1 MTVQTAQAAGP
12 AGAERAVRRAVD
24 TVRMSSRNEAPTLD
38 EVAQAAGVSRSTA
51 SRAIN
56 GGLRVSPEAQ
66 AAVDDAVARLGYTPN
81 RAARSLVTRRTD
93 SIALVVPEPDERI
106 LTDPFL
112 AGTLRGVSAA
122 LSGTD
127 LQLVLLIARP
137 DEAATRIGRY
147 LHSGHVDG
155 AIITSHH
162 REDRLER
169 ELEASH
175 LPAVFV
181 GRPFGENGLLYTD
194 VDNLEGGRIATRR
207 LVERGRRRIATITGP
222 QDMMAGI
229 DRYTGWRDALAEAGL
244 PEGATADGG
253 FTAAGGAAAMERV
266 LAEQPDLDAVFVAS
280 DLMAEGAL
288 RVLRDAGRQV
298 PDDVAVVGFDNLG
311 VAENTTPR
319 LTTVQ
324 NPVVEMV
331 RAATSTLL
339 DLLAGHDVPASPQ
352 VFPPVLVAGESD

>member
-1 MTVQTAQAAGP
+1 
-12 AGAERAVRRAVD
+12 
-24 TVRMSSRNEAPTLD
+24 MSTLSTAPTLD
-38 EVAQAAGVSRSTA
+38 EVAQTAGVSRSTA

-66 AAVDDAVARLGYTPN
+66 AAVDAAVAQLGYTPN

-112 AGTLRGVSAA
+112 SGTLRGVSAA
-122 LSGTD
+122 LAPTD

-137 DEAATRIGRY
+137 DEHAGRIVRY
-147 LHSGHVDG
+147 LRSGHVDG

-162 REDRLER
+162 REDDLEGAV
-169 ELEASH
+169 LASP

-181 GRPFGENGLLYTD
+181 GRPFTAMEDLVYVD
-194 VDNLEGGRIATRR
+194 VDNVEGGRIATQR
-207 LVERGRRRIATITGP
+207 LVDGGYRRIATISGP
-222 QDMMAGI
+222 QDMTAGV
-229 DRYTGWRDALAEAGL
+229 DRLAGWRHAVRAAGL
-244 PEGATADGG
+244 PDDAVAAGDFA
-253 FTAAGGAAAMERV
+253 AAGGAAAMEELLDRH
-266 LAEQPDLDAVFVAS
+266 PDIDAVFAAS

-288 RVLRDAGRQV
+288 RVLRARGKSV
-298 PDDVAVVGFDNLG
+298 PGDVAVVGFDNLG
-311 VAENTTPR
+311 VAATTSPA

-331 RAATSTLL
+331 KAATGMLL
-339 DLLAGHDVPASPQ
+339 DLIAGRPVTQSARVFAPELIRGAS
-352 VFPPVLVAGESD
+352 D